1 MYKKMYVTGIWSILF
16 LALSLQ
22 NPMISKAATATAPS
36 QVGQSEASIHGMSEE
51 GWVKLTDSTLEY
63 DEIENRIAYFNPT
76 FLSAKSAYGDTL
88 QTMEKNIN
96 ELKAA
101 YRDMGTLSANAKDN
115 ADTLSYQMYQAQAG
129 GLKKIIAG
137 MDKSLKALRKDNSSV
152 NRSFASVQDN
162 LTYAAKG
169 LMINYKTIEKNL
181 VLLNRLVSIRE
192 ENLKIKQVMKQ
203 SGLASEYDITSAK
216 AELLSAKNNVL
227 KLEEKRVQLYHALLS
242 LCGYTSGEEI
252 SIAEIAEAEIADIAG
267 IRFEEDMT
275 RAVSNQSDM
284 IAFRHEKHSHSLGN
298 TVAREMREEE
308 LEAYI
313 KAEFQSIYDTLKS
326 NEKAYQSALKAYAV
340 SEENQ
345 KANDVKKAL
354 GLLSDIAYAGMNI
367 SHIQAGIDK
376 ETARLNLLNSIN
388 EYQMAIKGNIKIEE

>member
-22 NPMISKAATATAPS
+22 NPMISKAATATEPS

-51 GWVKLTDSTLEY
+51 GWAKLTDSTLEY
-63 DEIENRIAYFNPT
+63 DEIENRIAYFNTT

-137 MDKSLKALRKDNSSV
+137 MDKSLKALRKDNSSA

-345 KANDVKKAL
+345 KATDVKKAL